1 METMVSK
8 IRDILK
14 QMNIFPDIESLKNN
28 DNLFT
33 AGALDSLVMIQFV
46 LGIEDE
52 FKIRLANEDINYEK
66 FENFEKIA
74 QLVQK
79 SIGT

>member
-1 METMVSK
+1 
-8 IRDILK
+8 
-14 QMNIFPDIESLKNN
+14 MNVFPGADSLKND

-52 FKIRLANEDINYEK
+52 FRIRLANEDINYEK
-66 FENFEKIA
+66 FESFEKIA

-79 SIGT
+79 STRS

>member
-1 METMVSK
+1 
-8 IRDILK
+8 
-14 QMNIFPDIESLKNN
+14 MNVFPGAESLKND

-33 AGALDSLVMIQFV
+33 TGALDSLVMIQFV

-52 FKIRLANEDINYEK
+52 FRIRLANEDINYEK
-66 FENFEKIA
+66 FESFEKIA

-79 SIGT
+79 SSRS